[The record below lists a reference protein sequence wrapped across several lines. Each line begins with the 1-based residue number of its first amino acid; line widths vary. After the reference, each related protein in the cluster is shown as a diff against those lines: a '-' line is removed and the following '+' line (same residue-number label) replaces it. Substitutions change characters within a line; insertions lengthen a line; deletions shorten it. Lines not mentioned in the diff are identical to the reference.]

1 MWTDK
6 KKQRRWTISA
16 AKSVKD
22 RNALESKNNVGCD
35 EWARGDALLR
45 EESVFCLCDA
55 TTAACNMDC
64 APNVNIFRELQAVHD
79 TGYFSGHVS
88 PEEDWQQVRKV
99 LRYAFRN
106 FTLLSIRLLQPNRTL
121 VTIEIAVVNLMCST
135 NATTLPSFSLPHL
148 HLRLRRKG
156 HLRSTMSSPVLRF
169 HFRQSAFRASVSVN
183 SCISAE
189 LLYLRCPTDRPKA
202 DIVSPA

>member
-1 MWTDK
+1 MDK
-6 KKQRRWTISA
+6 KDIPQATARRWTISA

-35 EWARGDALLR
+35 EWARGDALLK

-106 FTLLSIRLLQPNRTL
+106 FTLLSIRLLQPN
-121 VTIEIAVVNLMCST
+121 
-135 NATTLPSFSLPHL
+135 
-148 HLRLRRKG
+148 
-156 HLRSTMSSPVLRF
+156 
-169 HFRQSAFRASVSVN
+169 
-183 SCISAE
+183 
-189 LLYLRCPTDRPKA
+189 
-202 DIVSPA
+202 